1 MSEGFTSPQ
10 QPARA
15 RPATVSTANLLL
27 LIVAA
32 LYVIGFLINIS
43 VIGTMTEVF
52 REQFAGTAAE
62 GSESVASA
70 FIIGASMINL
80 LFAAGF
86 IVLALLNNRGKN
98 PARIVTW
105 VVGAI
110 ALCCNG
116 LGLIGQSAGSMGSTG
131 GDVDAEALER
141 ALADALPS
149 WFDAANLIVIVLTI
163 IALLV
168 SLILLALPASNEFFR
183 RPDPMVEPPP
193 SYPPPPAS

>member
-1 MSEGFTSPQ
+1 MSEGFTSPP
-10 QPARA
+10 QPARV

-27 LIVAA
+27 LVVAA
-32 LYVIGFLINIS
+32 LYLIGFLINIS

-52 REQFAGTAAE
+52 RAEFAGTEAE
-62 GSESVASA
+62 GTESVVSA

-116 LGLIGQSAGSMGSTG
+116 LGLVGQGLGTMGTTG
-131 GDVDAEALER
+131 GEIDADQLDRRLTE
-141 ALADALPS
+141 ALPS
-149 WFDAANLIVIVLTI
+149 WFDAANLAVIVVTLLG
-163 IALLV
+163 LLV
-168 SLILLALPASNEFFR
+168 ALILLALPASNEFFR
-183 RPDPMVEPPP
+183 RPEPNFEPPP
-193 SYPPPPAS
+193 NYPPVS